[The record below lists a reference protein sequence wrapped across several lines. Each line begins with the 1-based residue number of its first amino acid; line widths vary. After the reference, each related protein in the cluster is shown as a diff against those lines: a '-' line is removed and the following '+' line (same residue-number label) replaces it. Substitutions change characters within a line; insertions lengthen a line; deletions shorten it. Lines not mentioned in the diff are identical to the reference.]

1 MNTDNFFEGGFETP
15 FDLVCAFSHY
25 TNVRLSAHFSFK
37 QLSLWFQEMN
47 VRLGFHSNTIC
58 SFLLFFFIFIFIK
71 WCHIWDNQSQLSCK
85 PSNQT
90 NLSFAVREHLSWHTQ
105 RLFTPNTLVLHRSAL
120 QILTSRNKWRPAKV
134 SGQFTPSV
142 LPHLSLLV

>member
-1 MNTDNFFEGGFETP
+1 MNTDNVFQGSFETP

-37 QLSLWFQEMN
+37 QLRLWFQGAN
-47 VRLGFHSNTIC
+47 VRLGFHYNTIC
-58 SFLLFFFIFIFIK
+58 IFFSYLFFLK
-71 WCHIWDNQSQLSCK
+71 WCHIWDNQLQLSCK

-90 NLSFAVREHLSWHTQ
+90 NLSFTVREHLSWHTQ